1 MTELYINKK
10 KVDLGKEISI
20 LLSKTRTDYI
30 NPTVVKNS
38 FSKTVTL
45 PGTNS
50 NNALFNEICMLD
62 RTQCTGAFN
71 S

>member
-10 KVDLGKEISI
+10 KVDLNKEISI

-50 NNALFNEICMLD
+50 NNALFN
-62 RTQCTGAFN
+62 
-71 S
+71 